1 MAPVGTSGTWFA
13 FWKDH
18 QTLPADV
25 QEGTVDPEGLGREA
39 ETLAELGAGVPL
51 SWAGT
56 WCRWREAR
64 VNGDQGGCGEV
75 REALIVNVSDVLLQ
89 HLKKKLRPAH
99 CGLGL
104 PAFFFLSE

>member
-25 QEGTVDPEGLGREA
+25 REGTVDPEGLGREA

-64 VNGDQGGCGEV
+64 VNGDQAGPSPRAWRPDFPGAA
-75 REALIVNVSDVLLQ
+75 REA
-89 HLKKKLRPAH
+89 P
-99 CGLGL
+99 
-104 PAFFFLSE
+104 